1 MLKVT
6 FWNICPN
13 KANPSNV
20 CFLLSLV
27 RTSRRGLS
35 LSVLQAF
42 RQTQIR
48 VHMTHESYVVKKFG
62 HSLLNADLLSFQ
74 PPKQPKDIHE
84 HVMITN

>member
-13 KANPSNV
+13 KANPINV

-35 LSVLQAF
+35 LSVRQAF
-42 RQTQIR
+42 RQTKIR
-48 VHMTHESYVVKKFG
+48 VHMTHENYVKKFG

-74 PPKQPKDIHE
+74 PPKQPKKINE
-84 HVMITN
+84 RVMITN